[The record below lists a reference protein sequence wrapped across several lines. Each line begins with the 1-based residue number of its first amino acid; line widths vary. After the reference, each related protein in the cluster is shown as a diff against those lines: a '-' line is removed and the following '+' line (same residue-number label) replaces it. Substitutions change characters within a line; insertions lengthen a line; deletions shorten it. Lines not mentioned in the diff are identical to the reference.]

1 MEQIHYK
8 KKYGQNFLKDKSILQ
23 RIVDSANV
31 TKDDLIIEIGPGS
44 GNLTKYLQKF
54 DCNIIAFE
62 IDKSLKDRLSILEN
76 DKTNIVYQDI
86 LEVNLKEVIDD
97 FEYQNLFI
105 IANIPYYITTPIVMK
120 IINSNINEK
129 AIILMVQK
137 EVAER
142 FTASPKTKDY
152 GYITVFLQ
160 SYYNIKKLFDVNKN
174 CFFPVP
180 NVDSSIVKLIP
191 NKSNITNPDK
201 FNSLISSAFKYKRKT
216 LKNNLN
222 NYNLELIEK
231 ILVTN
236 GYSLSNRAE
245 EIPLDVFINISNEL

>member
-1 MEQIHYK
+1 M
-8 KKYGQNFLKDKSILQ
+8 
-23 RIVDSANV
+23 
-31 TKDDLIIEIGPGS
+31 
-44 GNLTKYLQKF
+44 
-54 DCNIIAFE
+54 
-62 IDKSLKDRLSILEN
+62 
-76 DKTNIVYQDI
+76 
-86 LEVNLKEVIDD
+86 
-97 FEYQNLFI
+97 
-105 IANIPYYITTPIVMK
+105 
-120 IINSNINEK
+120 
-129 AIILMVQK
+129 
-137 EVAER
+137 
-142 FTASPKTKDY
+142 
-152 GYITVFLQ
+152 Q